1 MDEPVPAGA
10 FARGAGAGLG
20 GSRDEPLGKPQGTV
34 RAYLALAIVAA
45 FLCGHLGAAIVL
57 LHGGETE
64 SGLALLGALALE
76 AGTVT
81 GFYFG
86 TRQTAA

>member
-1 MDEPVPAGA
+1 MDEQV
-10 FARGAGAGLG
+10 RL
-20 GSRDEPLGKPQGTV
+20 EPLGKPQGTV

-45 FLCGHLGAAIVL
+45 FLCGHLGAAVL
-57 LHGGETE
+57 LLYAGQTE
-64 SGLALLGALALE
+64 SGLSLLGALAVE

-86 TRQTAA
+86 TRQTASGGSET